1 MEARMLETKKSFCR
15 FCHVFCGV
23 EVDVADG
30 RVIAVRG
37 DRDNPVSQGYT
48 CLKGRAEAERLYHPE
63 RLLCSLKRDGE
74 QWSDISSGDALS
86 EVATRLRDIVDRH
99 GPRSVAVYVGDGGHR
114 TSAADPSFV
123 RKWLDALGSPGL
135 YTSFTVDSPSLSVA
149 INRLFGAP
157 LPLAVFDIANADVA
171 MFVATN
177 PVISHLMSMPQSNPF
192 ARLRSAQQRGMK
204 LIVVDPRRCDVA
216 QRADVHLQVKPG
228 EDASLLAGMI
238 RVILEHELHDR
249 AYAEAYLSG
258 LDALREAVRPF
269 DLEYVAARTEVPAE
283 KIREAAVLFATAQSG
298 AAQSGTGLHMARH
311 QNLTTQ
317 LVMTL
322 NALCGRYDRRGGMTR
337 NPGVLTRPLPAEP
350 GPLRMPLFSGE
361 ETHVRGIKG
370 IFNWQ
375 GLREMP
381 ANTLAEAMLTEG
393 PGRIRALIVNGGN
406 PALVFPDS
414 ERVTRALSNLDLL
427 VVNDLFLSATA
438 RFAHYVLAVKH
449 PFERADV
456 PKLMD
461 VTFPFPFSQ
470 YTPALVEAPGD
481 LLEEWEIFWDLA
493 RRLGIEL
500 DIPGIAMDR
509 KPTAD
514 QMLDGMNAGSRIPLD
529 EVRRYPSGHVFGD
542 AETLVGGV
550 VPDMIGHP
558 DRRMAVGHP
567 EVVAEL
573 ADVRAERVVADGGYD
588 DPGRFA
594 FRMIT
599 YRMPEVYCTQGQNMP
614 SLRRKRGY
622 NPILMSPVSMRAIG
636 VHDGDD
642 VIVESGHGR
651 VAGIVESSN
660 DLRPGVIG
668 LAHGWGDPLGPA
680 DVRERGTNVQR
691 LIPQAEDYDPV
702 TGLAQQSAVAV
713 NVYPSGTAEA
723 PLRAPDH
730 LP

>member
-1 MEARMLETKKSFCR
+1 MLETKKSFCR

-23 EVDVADG
+23 EVDIEDG
-30 RVIAVRG
+30 RVVDIRG
-37 DRDNPVSQGYT
+37 DRDNAVSQGYT
-48 CLKGRAEAERLYHPE
+48 CLKGRADAERLYHPE
-63 RLLCSLKRDGE
+63 RLRASRKRTGDD
-74 QWSDISSGDALS
+74 WADI
-86 EVATRLRDIVDRH
+86 EATRALDEIGAKLRAIVERH

-135 YTSFTVDSPSLSVA
+135 YTSYTIDSPSLAVA
-149 INRLFGAP
+149 TNRLFGAP
-157 LPLAVFDIANADVA
+157 LPLGVLDIAHADVV

-177 PVISHLMSMPQSNPF
+177 PVISHLMSMPQSNPS
-192 ARLRSAQQRGMK
+192 ARLRGAQRRGMK

-216 QRADVHLQVKPG
+216 KRADIHLQVKPG

-238 RVILEHELHDR
+238 KIILERGLYDR
-249 AYAEAYLSG
+249 EYADAYLSG
-258 LDALREAVRPF
+258 VDELHAAVHPF
-269 DLEYVAARTEVPAE
+269 DLDYVSRRTEVPAGL
-283 KIREAAVLFATAQSG
+283 IADAAVLFASAPSG

-337 NPGVLTRPLPAEP
+337 HAGVLNRPLPENP
-350 GPLRMPLFSGE
+350 GPIPVPLFSGE
-361 ETHVRGIKG
+361 ETQVRGIKG
-370 IFNWQ
+370 IYNWQ

-381 ANTLAEAMLTEG
+381 ANTLGEAILAEGEG
-393 PGRIRALIVNGGN
+393 KIRALIVNGGN

-414 ERVTRALSNLDLL
+414 QRVTKALQSLDLL
-427 VVNDLFLSATA
+427 VVNDLFMSATA
-438 RFAHYVLAVKH
+438 RFADYVLAVKH

-461 VTFPFPFSQ
+461 ATFPFPFSQ
-470 YTPALVEAPGD
+470 YTPPLVEASGD
-481 LLEEWEIFWDLA
+481 VMEEWEIFWELA
-493 RRLGIEL
+493 RRLGITL
-500 DIPGIAMDR
+500 KIPGIRMDE

-514 QMLDGMNAGSRIPLD
+514 QMLDGLNAKSRVPLD

-542 AETLVGGV
+542 TETLVGGV
-550 VPDMIGHP
+550 VPNMIGHA

-573 ADVRAERVVADGGYD
+573 AAVRAEPLTADASY
-588 DPGRFA
+588 RAEEKFA

-614 SLRRKRGY
+614 SLRKKRSY
-622 NPILMSPVSMRAIG
+622 NPVLMSRDGMSELGLR
-636 VHDGDD
+636 DGDR

-651 VAGIVESSN
+651 VEGIVEGSD
-660 DLRPGVIG
+660 DLLPGVIG

-691 LIPQAEDYDPV
+691 LIPQDRDFNPI

-713 NVYPSGTAEA
+713 NVYPSPAQG
-723 PLRAPDH
+723 
-730 LP
+730 